1 MNTTASLLPVQAVR
15 NNLPG
20 MLDLILRGRRVLDG
34 LIRDE
39 RALPQTTQ
47 QLLALAL
54 LGIAV
59 HGLVLGGALHLRTR
73 LRWTGEESLNCR
85 KRERF
90 GREGRAV
97 VQKVSLCS
105 NHFESLWGRHLP
117 SDGPGPRF
125 GGAQQERFGRGKKG

>member
-59 HGLVLGGALHLRTR
+59 HGLVLGVAAHLLPPEAVGPFSARGTPALWMPLAFMGSFLGALCICGRDCGGLARRASTAGNESAS
-73 LRWTGEESLNCR
+73 GE
-85 KRERF
+85 K
-90 GREGRAV
+90 
-97 VQKVSLCS
+97 
-105 NHFESLWGRHLP
+105 
-117 SDGPGPRF
+117 
-125 GGAQQERFGRGKKG
+125 GALSSKK